1 MKYFSSDLHLNHA
14 NIIKYCSRPCT
25 AENQNEWI
33 YSLFDHLQ
41 KDDELY
47 LLGDLMFKPTL
58 QMMKEFFQYF
68 KDKGVVLNIVLGNH
82 DEPYLNMLYEA
93 YRAVFNKAGPQN
105 IHHYIS
111 LKYRNDDSVP
121 FPKLIMSHYPME
133 SWDSSYHGSVML
145 HGHTHGTS
153 KQRRNRFDV
162 GIDVEHKVYSLLDII
177 QKYNS
182 QSEDLPNAS

>member
-25 AENQNEWI
+25 PENHNEWI

-41 KDDELY
+41 EGDELY

-58 QMMKEFFQYF
+58 QMIKDFFQFF
-68 KDKGVVLNIVLGNH
+68 KDKGVTLYIVLGNH
-82 DEPYLNMLYEA
+82 DEPYLSMLYEA
-93 YRAVFNKAGPQN
+93 YRLVFNKSGIQY

-111 LKYRNDDSVP
+111 LRYRNDDSTP

-153 KQRRNRFDV
+153 RQHRNRFDV
-162 GIDVEHKVYSLLDII
+162 GIDVEHKVYSMSDII

-182 QSEDLPNAS
+182 QSEEPFNAS